1 MVHARNIVLETVGT
15 RKTTFKVSEHLVF
28 PSHLLQRH
36 SSDTNTFYLESI
48 ISYFKI
54 AEINTNV

>member
-28 PSHLLQRH
+28 PSRLLLRH
-36 SSDTNTFYLESI
+36 SSDTKTFY
-48 ISYFKI
+48 
-54 AEINTNV
+54 